1 MSLSKKSTIIVEN
14 LRKKQMME
22 SISTGKRLDE
32 RSLDETRPIEIELDV
47 IKKASGSAW
56 VKLGKTEVVAGVKVE
71 TGEPFEGLE
80 NSGALIITAEVL
92 PIASPHIEPGPPD
105 EETIELARVVDRGVR
120 QSEMLE
126 LSKLVLV
133 PGKIVYTIFVDCSII
148 NVDGNLLDATSY
160 AVVAALTSC
169 KLPVFE
175 IKDDKVV
182 DTGRTQ
188 EPPITTIP
196 VSVTTVKIGDYL
208 LLDPNIEEEA
218 CMDARLTITTNSKG
232 SIVAMQKG
240 LKGYFTVDEVKSIAV
255 KAISKGEEIRAKL
268 KELIYHGKKE

>member
-14 LRKKQMME
+14 LRKKQMRE
-22 SISTGKRLDE
+22 SISSGKRLDE
-32 RSLDETRPIEIELDV
+32 RSLDEIRPIEIELDV

-80 NSGALIITAEVL
+80 TSGALIITAEVL

-105 EETIELARVVDRGVR
+105 EETIELARVVDRGIR
-120 QSEMLE
+120 ESEMLD

-133 PGKIVYTIFVDCSII
+133 PGKIVYTIFIDCSII
-148 NVDGNLLDATSY
+148 NVDGNLFDATSY
-160 AVVAALTSC
+160 AVVAALASC

-182 DTGRTQ
+182 ETGRIQ
-188 EPPITTIP
+188 EPPISTIP

-208 LLDPNIEEEA
+208 LLDPDAEEEA

-240 LKGYFTVDEVKSIAV
+240 LKGYFTVDEVKGIAD
-255 KAISKGEEIRAKL
+255 KARIKGEEIRVKF
-268 KELIYHGKKE
+268 KELINLGK

>member
-1 MSLSKKSTIIVEN
+1 M
-14 LRKKQMME
+14 RE
-22 SISTGKRLDE
+22 SISAGKRLDE
-32 RSLDETRPIEIELDV
+32 RSLDEIRPLQIEIDV

-56 VKLGKTEVVAGVKVE
+56 VKLGKTQVIAGVKVE

-80 NSGALIITAEVL
+80 NSGAMIITAEVL

-120 QSEMLE
+120 ESEMLD

-148 NVDGNLLDATSY
+148 NVDGNLFDATSY
-160 AVVAALTSC
+160 AVVSALASC
-169 KLPVFE
+169 KLPIFE

-182 DTGRTQ
+182 ETGKTQ

-196 VSVTTVKIGDYL
+196 VSITTVRIGDYL
-208 LLDPNIEEEA
+208 LLDPNTEEEA
-218 CMDARLTITTNSKG
+218 CMDARLTITTNSRG

-240 LKGYFTVDEVKSIAV
+240 LKGYFTVDEVKGIAD
-255 KAISKGEEIRAKL
+255 KARIKGEEIRVKL
-268 KELIYHGKKE
+268 EGLIKLGK

>member
-1 MSLSKKSTIIVEN
+1 MSISKKSPIIVEN
-14 LRKKQMME
+14 LRKKQMRE
-22 SISTGKRLDE
+22 SISAGKRLDD
-32 RSLDETRPIEIELDV
+32 RGLDETRPIEIEVNV

-120 QSEMLE
+120 ESEMLD

-148 NVDGNLLDATSY
+148 NVDGNLFDATSY
-160 AVVAALTSC
+160 AVVAALSSC

-175 IKDDKVV
+175 VKDDNVV

-188 EPPITTIP
+188 EPPITTTPI
-196 VSVTTVKIGDYL
+196 SVTTVKIGDYL

-240 LKGYFTVDEVKSIAV
+240 LKGYFTVDEVKNIAG
-255 KAISKGEEIRAKL
+255 KARTTGEDIRAKL
-268 KELIYHGKKE
+268 QELIKIGK

>member
-14 LRKKQMME
+14 LRKKQMRE
-22 SISTGKRLDE
+22 SISAGKRLDE
-32 RSLDETRPIEIELDV
+32 RSLDEIRPLQIEIDV

-56 VKLGKTEVVAGVKVE
+56 VKLGKTEVIAGVKVE

-80 NSGALIITAEVL
+80 NSGAMIITAEVL

-120 QSEMLE
+120 ESEMLD

-148 NVDGNLLDATSY
+148 NVDGNLFDATSY
-160 AVVAALTSC
+160 AVVSALASC

-175 IKDDKVV
+175 IKDDTVV
-182 DTGRTQ
+182 ETGKTQ
-188 EPPITTIP
+188 EPPITTVP

-208 LLDPNIEEEA
+208 LLDPNTEEEA

-240 LKGYFTVDEVKSIAV
+240 LKGYFTVDEVKGIV
-255 KAISKGEEIRAKL
+255 DKARIKGEEIRLKL
-268 KELIYHGKKE
+268 EGMIKLGK

>member
-1 MSLSKKSTIIVEN
+1 MSISKKSPIIVEN
-14 LRKKQMME
+14 LRKKQMRE
-22 SISTGKRLDE
+22 SISAGKRLDD
-32 RSLDETRPIEIELDV
+32 RGLDETRPIEIEVNV

-120 QSEMLE
+120 ESEMLD

-148 NVDGNLLDATSY
+148 NVDGNLFDATSY
-160 AVVAALTSC
+160 AVVAALSSC

-175 IKDDKVV
+175 IKDDQVV
-182 DTGRTQ
+182 DTGKTQ
-188 EPPITTIP
+188 EPPITTTP

-240 LKGYFTVDEVKSIAV
+240 LKGYFTVDEVKGIAG
-255 KAISKGEEIRAKL
+255 KARTNGEDIRAKL
-268 KELIYHGKKE
+268 QELIKLGK

>member
-1 MSLSKKSTIIVEN
+1 MSISKKSPIIVEN
-14 LRKKQMME
+14 LRKKQMRE
-22 SISTGKRLDE
+22 SVSAGKRLDE
-32 RSLDETRPIEIELDV
+32 RGLDETRPIEIEVNV

-120 QSEMLE
+120 ESEMLD

-148 NVDGNLLDATSY
+148 NVDGNLFDATSY
-160 AVVAALTSC
+160 AVVAALSSC

-188 EPPITTIP
+188 EPPITTTPI
-196 VSVTTVKIGDYL
+196 SVTTVKIGDYL

-240 LKGYFTVDEVKSIAV
+240 LKGYFTVDEVKNIAG
-255 KAISKGEEIRAKL
+255 KARTTGEDIRAKL
-268 KELIYHGKKE
+268 QELIKHGK

>member
-160 AVVAALTSC
+160 AVVAALASY
-169 KLPVFE
+169 
-175 IKDDKVV
+175 KVV

-255 KAISKGEEIRAKL
+255 KAISKGEEIGAKL